1 MASTVSNTLH
11 LALDKPFP
19 DGLSAYT
26 FTVDDQVFDIKFS
39 QDSTRGKYW
48 SISGPPWSDGQVIK
62 LSLIKNTKVVPTV
75 EFSPPNPSV
84 DEGETAIMRYT
95 LPNVTAGGLTL
106 QFEITESPPAS
117 QYMVQYSGIRDGPG
131 GAWGTF
137 DIYVAQDNIPEREQR
152 LEYRVWFLKGGLVVS
167 EGSGVVTIPAN
178 DYLAFDGK
186 HRHDYGGATTSGCS
200 DTNTAITYRCTSAIT
215 NNVVT
220 FNGTTYRITE
230 LYAMNSDELRI
241 TISDNF
247 DINNLANYTLRLPE
261 STGTTDHLH
270 FRDANLTGS
279 TAIWSVND
287 YHQFILPTVGGGEPG
302 WPVQIVLTSF
312 LNPQGQLAAAAS
324 ADTEEGRIAT
334 SHEQSGTQPDGPPPY
349 FQDAP
354 SEETPEQETTTETP
368 EQETSSSEDTPEQET
383 TTETPE
389 QETSSS
395 EDTPEQETPPTED
408 APESIVAQYDTDGS
422 GAIEQDEWSRA
433 IGDYASGK
441 LTNEEI
447 YAISAARA

>member
-1 MASTVSNTLH
+1 MSSTVSNTLH

-48 SISGPPWSDGQVIK
+48 SIPGPPWSDGQVIK

-137 DIYVAQDNIPEREQR
+137 DIYIAQDNIPEREQR
-152 LEYRVWFLKGGLVVS
+152 LAYQVWFLKGGLVVS
-167 EGSGVVTIPAN
+167 EGSGVVTIPVN
-178 DYLAFDGK
+178 DHLAFDGK
-186 HRHDYGGATTSGCS
+186 HRHDYGGTTTSGCS

-220 FNGTTYRITE
+220 FNGSTYRITE

-247 DINNLANYTLRLPE
+247 DINNLANYTLRLPL
-261 STGTTDHLH
+261 STSTADHFH

-287 YHQFILPTVGGGEPG
+287 YHQFLLPTVGSGPG
-302 WPVQIVLTSF
+302 YPFQIILTSF

-324 ADTEEGRIAT
+324 ADTEEGRIV
-334 SHEQSGTQPDGPPPY
+334 SSQEQSGPQQDGPPPY

-354 SEETPEQETTTETP
+354 PEEPPEQETPPTEDAPEQESTTETP
-368 EQETSSSEDTPEQET
+368 EQETSSSSEDTPEQET
-383 TTETPE
+383 T
-389 QETSSS
+389 
-395 EDTPEQETPPTED
+395 PTED

-433 IGDYASGK
+433 VGDYASGK

>member
-106 QFEITESPPAS
+106 QFEITESPPTTG

-137 DIYVAQDNIPEREQR
+137 DIYIAQDNIPEREQR
-152 LEYRVWFLKGGLVVS
+152 LAYQVWFLKGGLVVS
-167 EGSGVVTIPAN
+167 EGSGVVTIPVN
-178 DYLAFDGK
+178 DHIAFDGK

-247 DINNLANYTLRLPE
+247 DINNLVNYTLRLPT
-261 STGTTDHLH
+261 SDTGNLH

-279 TAIWSVND
+279 TAIWSINE
-287 YHQFILPTVGGGEPG
+287 YHQFILPTVGGGG
-302 WPVQIVLTSF
+302 GLPVQITLTSF
-312 LNPQGQLAAAAS
+312 LNPQGQLAAAAAS
-324 ADTEEGRIAT
+324 ADTEEGRIAI
-334 SHEQSGTQPDGPPPY
+334 SQEQSGIQPDGPPPY

-354 SEETPEQETTTETP
+354 PEEPPEQE
-368 EQETSSSEDTPEQET
+368 S